1 MIERTVHEIEGD
13 EIRPRWFI
21 AMLFGLVVAGV
32 LATWIGLFAFMGA
45 NSAFGIFQ
53 RAVDR
58 WVPETDLGSFNLP
71 ILSRVSHIY
80 TEDGSLLA
88 ELHDGRNS
96 EPVRYSEMPPS
107 LINAVLAAE
116 DGDFFEHE
124 GIDFSAIVSAMRDY
138 VTGVSQRGG
147 STITQQV
154 VKRNI
159 VGDDLTIQRKI
170 AEALYAIELERVYGK
185 EQILE
190 FYLNSV
196 YFGWSAYGVS
206 AAAREYFGKNVRDL
220 TAAEAATLVV
230 TIRNPS
236 LYDPRRQPERTRER
250 RDDVIDAMAAAGF
263 ITYEEAAVAKDE
275 PFAIQ
280 EAAAFQSRAD
290 HVVAEVRRQLLH
302 DPEFAFLGEDN
313 IQRKQAIFGC
323 PAHDADCEGGG
334 GLEIFVTVDLELQ
347 QAANGILSSWLPT
360 PGAGFDDPRG
370 APTGA
375 IAMIENNTGAVLA
388 MSSGLPFAEEQ
399 FDLAVQ
405 GRRNPG
411 SAFKPI
417 ALAAYL
423 EQGGSLRSYWDAR
436 SPIEIECETPCGPDG
451 SRIWTV
457 RNAGRVDPLL
467 SLHQATARSVN
478 AVYAQVAV
486 ETGAEAIADMAH
498 RLGVQSDLEPVYS
511 LALGA
516 GAVSPLEMASAYGTL
531 AANGVHAAPYLI
543 SRITTSDGRVI
554 YEREVRT
561 TQAVDPALAA
571 AVRRPME
578 EVVCCGTA
586 QRAQIEGLPQAGKTG
601 THQAFRDAWFVGYV
615 PNFTTAVWVG
625 FPDEQIALEDV
636 VINGEGYS
644 RVYGGTVPAP
654 IWKEFMEIVIQRY
667 PPGQFRPVQGSGAY
681 NAPVLTEVPE
691 TEGLTEEEAEAAL
704 FEARLLGE
712 VRERTLVIF
721 PDAEGEEAEGEAG
734 EAAGE
739 ETPPVIEVGRTL
751 FTEPAAG
758 EMIPQGS
765 TVIVNVRADGP
776 PEAGDPEEDAETD
789 PADGNE
795 EPAAAGEAGDAA
807 GGEPG
812 SDDASPPETD
822 DVAPAAGTGDSGSA
836 AGAGEDPPEETGDAE
851 DPPEESETGEEPPE
865 ESGDAEDPPEESGDA
880 DEPPEESQTGE
891 EPTEDGGEGEDPPDE
906 GGGDPADGADEDP
919 QTPVEEEPEG
929 QTFDAA

>member
-1 MIERTVHEIEGD
+1 MIERTVHEIEND

-21 AMLFGLVVAGV
+21 AMVFGLVITGI
-32 LATWIGLFAFMGA
+32 LATWIGLFTFMGA

-80 TEDGSLLA
+80 AEDGSLLA

-96 EPVRYSEMPPS
+96 EPVRYSEMPAS

-124 GIDFSAIVSAMRDY
+124 GIDFTAIVSAMRDY
-138 VTGVSQRGG
+138 VTGASQRGG

-159 VGDDLTIQRKI
+159 VGADLTIERKI
-170 AEALYAIELERVYGK
+170 AEALYAIELERVYDK

-250 RDDVIDAMAAAGF
+250 RDDVIDAMAASGF
-263 ITYEEAAVAKDE
+263 ID
-275 PFAIQ
+275 F
-280 EAAAFQSRAD
+280 EAAAAAKEEPFLIKEAEAFQSPAD

-302 DPEFAFLGEDN
+302 DPEFAFLGEDD
-313 IQRKQAIFGC
+313 IERKRAIFGC
-323 PAHDADCEGGG
+323 PSHDTECEGGG
-334 GLEIFVTVDLELQ
+334 GLEIFVTVDLTLQ
-347 QAANGILSSWLPT
+347 EAANNILRTWLPV
-360 PGAGFDDPRG
+360 PGSDFSDPRG

-388 MSSGLPFAEEQ
+388 MSSGLPFTEEQ

-417 ALAAYL
+417 ALAAFL
-423 EQGGSLRSYWDAR
+423 EQGGSLRSWWDAR

-457 RNAGRVDPLL
+457 RNAGRVDSLI

-486 ETGAEAIADMAH
+486 EVGPDGIADMAH
-498 RLGVQSDLEPVYS
+498 RLGVQSELEPVYS

-516 GAVSPLEMASAYGTL
+516 GAVSPLEMASAYSTL
-531 AANGVHAAPYLI
+531 AANGVHAEPYLI

-601 THQAFRDAWFVGYV
+601 THQAFRDAWFVGFV

-644 RVYGGTVPAP
+644 RVFGGTVPAP
-654 IWKEFMEIVIQRY
+654 IWKEFMETVLQTY
-667 PPGQFRPVQGSGAY
+667 PPGEFRPVQGSNFY
-681 NAPVLTEVPE
+681 NAPVPTEVPE
-691 TEGLTEEEAEAAL
+691 VTGLTVEEAEKAM
-704 FEARLLGE
+704 FGARLLTE
-712 VRERTLVIF
+712 VEERTVLVF
-721 PDAEGEEAEGEAG
+721 PAPPAPSETPEEGETGETAAEEA
-734 EAAGE
+734 
-739 ETPPVIEVGRTL
+739 PPVIEAGQVL
-751 FTEPAAG
+751 STEPAAG

-765 TVIVNVRADGP
+765 KVVMRVLAPPAGEENENSEEESPVDQPTGEPEPETPGEGETGGDGETAAETGDEEPVSEDSSNAGENGAD
-776 PEAGDPEEDAETD
+776 PEQPAEPDDPGSDGNGDGTAEPDAGDPEEPSGDQEPPAE
-789 PADGNE
+789 
-795 EPAAAGEAGDAA
+795 
-807 GGEPG
+807 
-812 SDDASPPETD
+812 
-822 DVAPAAGTGDSGSA
+822 
-836 AGAGEDPPEETGDAE
+836 EETG
-851 DPPEESETGEEPPE
+851 
-865 ESGDAEDPPEESGDA
+865 
-880 DEPPEESQTGE
+880 
-891 EPTEDGGEGEDPPDE
+891 
-906 GGGDPADGADEDP
+906 
-919 QTPVEEEPEG
+919 G
-929 QTFDAA
+929 QTFDA

>member
-1 MIERTVHEIEGD
+1 MIERTVHEIEND

-21 AMLFGLVVAGV
+21 AMVFGLVITGI
-32 LATWIGLFAFMGA
+32 LATWIGLFTFMGA

-80 TEDGSLLA
+80 AEDGSLLA

-96 EPVRYSEMPPS
+96 EPVRYSEMPAS

-124 GIDFSAIVSAMRDY
+124 GIDFTAIVSAMRDY
-138 VTGVSQRGG
+138 VTGASQRGG

-159 VGDDLTIQRKI
+159 VGADLTIERKI
-170 AEALYAIELERVYGK
+170 AEALYAIELERVYDK

-250 RDDVIDAMAAAGF
+250 RDDVIDAMAASGF
-263 ITYEEAAVAKDE
+263 IDFEAAAAAKEE
-275 PFAIQ
+275 PFLIK
-280 EAAAFQSRAD
+280 EAAAFQSPAD

-302 DPEFAFLGEDN
+302 DPEFAFLGEDD
-313 IQRKQAIFGC
+313 IERKRAIFGC
-323 PAHDADCEGGG
+323 PSHDTECEGGG
-334 GLEIFVTVDLELQ
+334 GLEIFVTVDLTLQ
-347 QAANGILSSWLPT
+347 EDANNILRTWLPV
-360 PGAGFDDPRG
+360 PGSDFSDPRG

-388 MSSGLPFAEEQ
+388 MSSGLPFTEEQ

-423 EQGGSLRSYWDAR
+423 EQGGSLRSWWDAR

-451 SRIWTV
+451 SYIWTV
-457 RNAGRVDPLL
+457 RNAGRVDSLI

-486 ETGAEAIADMAH
+486 ETGPEGIADMAH
-498 RLGVQSDLEPVYS
+498 RLGVQSELEPVYS

-516 GAVSPLEMASAYGTL
+516 GAVSPLEMASAYSTL
-531 AANGVHAAPYLI
+531 AANGVHAEPYLI

-561 TQAVDPALAA
+561 TQALDPALAA

-601 THQAFRDAWFVGYV
+601 THQAFRDAWFVGFV

-644 RVYGGTVPAP
+644 RVFGGTVPAP

-667 PPGQFRPVQGSGAY
+667 PPGEFRPVQGSNFY
-681 NAPVLTEVPE
+681 NAPVPTEVPE
-691 TEGLTEEEAEAAL
+691 VTGLTVEEAEKAM
-704 FEARLLGE
+704 FGARLLTE
-712 VRERTLVIF
+712 VEERTVLVF
-721 PDAEGEEAEGEAG
+721 PALPAPSETPGEGEDEAEET
-734 EAAGE
+734 AA
-739 ETPPVIEVGRTL
+739 ETAPPVIEAGQVL
-751 FTEPAAG
+751 STEPAAG

-765 TVIVNVRADGP
+765 KVVVRVLAPTAGEESENPEEESPGDQPTGDPEPETPEEGQTGENEGDGETAAETGDEEPVSEDSSNGEENGAD
-776 PEAGDPEEDAETD
+776 PEQPAEPDDSGSDGGGDGTAEPDAGDPEE
-789 PADGNE
+789 PS
-795 EPAAAGEAGDAA
+795 GDQ
-807 GGEPG
+807 
-812 SDDASPPETD
+812 
-822 DVAPAAGTGDSGSA
+822 
-836 AGAGEDPPEETGDAE
+836 
-851 DPPEESETGEEPPE
+851 EPPAEE
-865 ESGDAEDPPEESGDA
+865 ESG
-880 DEPPEESQTGE
+880 
-891 EPTEDGGEGEDPPDE
+891 
-906 GGGDPADGADEDP
+906 
-919 QTPVEEEPEG
+919 G
-929 QTFDAA
+929 QTFDA

>member
-1 MIERTVHEIEGD
+1 MIERTVHEIEND

-21 AMLFGLVVAGV
+21 AMVFGLVITGI
-32 LATWIGLFAFMGA
+32 LATWIGLFTFMGA

-80 TEDGSLLA
+80 AEDGSLLA

-96 EPVRYSEMPPS
+96 EPVRYSEMPAS

-124 GIDFSAIVSAMRDY
+124 GIDFTAIVSAMRDY
-138 VTGVSQRGG
+138 VTGASQRGG

-159 VGDDLTIQRKI
+159 VGADLTIERKI
-170 AEALYAIELERVYGK
+170 AEALYAIELERVYDK

-250 RDDVIDAMAAAGF
+250 RDDVIDAMAASGF
-263 ITYEEAAVAKDE
+263 ID
-275 PFAIQ
+275 F
-280 EAAAFQSRAD
+280 EAAAAAKEEPFLIKEAEAFQSPAD

-302 DPEFAFLGEDN
+302 DPEFAFLGEDD
-313 IQRKQAIFGC
+313 IERKRAIFGC
-323 PAHDADCEGGG
+323 PSHDTECEGGG
-334 GLEIFVTVDLELQ
+334 GLEIFVTVDLTLQ
-347 QAANGILSSWLPT
+347 EAANNILRTWLPV
-360 PGAGFDDPRG
+360 PGSDFSDPRG

-388 MSSGLPFAEEQ
+388 MSSGLPFTEEQ

-417 ALAAYL
+417 ALAAFL
-423 EQGGSLRSYWDAR
+423 EQGGSLDSWWDAR

-457 RNAGRVDPLL
+457 RNAGRVDSLI

-486 ETGAEAIADMAH
+486 EVGPDGIADMAH
-498 RLGVQSDLEPVYS
+498 RLGVQSELEPVYS

-516 GAVSPLEMASAYGTL
+516 GAVSPLEMASAYSTL
-531 AANGVHAAPYLI
+531 AANGVHAEPYLI

-601 THQAFRDAWFVGYV
+601 THQAFRDAWFVGFV

-644 RVYGGTVPAP
+644 RVFGGTVPAP
-654 IWKEFMEIVIQRY
+654 IWKEFMETVLQTY
-667 PPGQFRPVQGSGAY
+667 PPGEFRPVQGSNFY

-691 TEGLTEEEAEAAL
+691 VTGLTVEEAEKAM
-704 FEARLLGE
+704 FGARLLTE
-712 VRERTLVIF
+712 VEERTVLVF
-721 PDAEGEEAEGEAG
+721 PAPSAPPETPEEGETGETAAEEA
-734 EAAGE
+734 
-739 ETPPVIEVGRTL
+739 PPVIEAGQVL
-751 FTEPAAG
+751 STEPAAG

-765 TVIVNVRADGP
+765 KVVMRVLAPPAGEENENSEEESPVDQPTGEPEPETPGEGETGGDGETAVETGDEEPVSEDSSNAGENGAD
-776 PEAGDPEEDAETD
+776 PEQPAEPDDPGSDGNGDGTAEPDAGDPEEPSGDQEPPAE
-789 PADGNE
+789 
-795 EPAAAGEAGDAA
+795 
-807 GGEPG
+807 
-812 SDDASPPETD
+812 
-822 DVAPAAGTGDSGSA
+822 
-836 AGAGEDPPEETGDAE
+836 EETG
-851 DPPEESETGEEPPE
+851 
-865 ESGDAEDPPEESGDA
+865 
-880 DEPPEESQTGE
+880 
-891 EPTEDGGEGEDPPDE
+891 
-906 GGGDPADGADEDP
+906 
-919 QTPVEEEPEG
+919 G
-929 QTFDAA
+929 QTFDA

>member
-1 MIERTVHEIEGD
+1 MSEYSTPSPPGMIERTVHEIEND
-13 EIRPRWFI
+13 EIRPRWFV
-21 AMLFGLVVAGV
+21 AMVFGLVITGI
-32 LATWIGLFAFMGA
+32 LATWIGLFTFMGA
-45 NSAFGIFQ
+45 NSAFAIFQ

-80 TEDGSLLA
+80 AEDGTLLA

-96 EPVRYSEMPPS
+96 EPVRYSEMPAS

-124 GIDFSAIVSAMRDY
+124 GIDFTAIVSAMRDY
-138 VTGVSQRGG
+138 VTGASQRGG

-154 VKRNI
+154 VKSNI
-159 VGDDLTIQRKI
+159 VGSDLTIQRKI
-170 AEALYAIELERVYGK
+170 AEALYAIELERVYDK

-263 ITYEEAAVAKDE
+263 MDFEAAAAAKE
-275 PFAIQ
+275 APFVIK
-280 EAAAFQSRAD
+280 EAAAFQSPAD

-302 DPEFAFLGEDN
+302 DPEFAFLGEDD

-323 PAHDADCEGGG
+323 PAHDTECEGGG

-347 QAANGILSSWLPT
+347 EEANNILRTWLPV
-360 PGAGFDDPRG
+360 PGSDFSDPRG

-375 IAMIENNTGAVLA
+375 IAMVENNTGAVLA
-388 MSSGLPFAEEQ
+388 MSSGLPFTEEQ

-423 EQGGSLRSYWDAR
+423 EKGGSLRSWWDAR

-457 RNAGRVDPLL
+457 RNAGRVDPLI

-486 ETGAEAIADMAH
+486 ETGPEEIADMAH
-498 RLGVQSDLEPVYS
+498 RLGVQSELEPVYS

-516 GAVSPLEMASAYGTL
+516 GAVSPLEMASAYSSL
-531 AANGVHAAPYLI
+531 AANGVHAEPYLI
-543 SRITTSDGRVI
+543 SRITASDGRVI

-644 RVYGGTVPAP
+644 RVFGGTVPAP
-654 IWKEFMEIVIQRY
+654 IWKEFMEFVIQRY
-667 PPGQFRPVQGSGAY
+667 PPGQFRPVQGSNFY
-681 NAPVLTEVPE
+681 NAPVPTEVPE
-691 TEGLTEEEAEAAL
+691 VVGLTVEEAEKAM
-704 FEARLLGE
+704 FGARLLTE
-712 VRERTLVIF
+712 VEERTVLVF
-721 PDAEGEEAEGEAG
+721 PALPAAPETEPEAGEG

-739 ETPPVIEVGRTL
+739 APPVIEPGQVL
-751 FTEPAAG
+751 STEPAAG

-765 TVIVNVRADGP
+765 TVTMRVLASPAGEITPEEEAAAENPDGQPTGEAEPEAPGESNSGDGTAPPETEDDGEPDPGEPADGGEDGAE
-776 PEAGDPEEDAETD
+776 PEQPAEPEDSDEPDDPGSDGAGDGTADPDAGDPEE
-789 PADGNE
+789 P
-795 EPAAAGEAGDAA
+795 AGDQ
-807 GGEPG
+807 
-812 SDDASPPETD
+812 
-822 DVAPAAGTGDSGSA
+822 
-836 AGAGEDPPEETGDAE
+836 
-851 DPPEESETGEEPPE
+851 EPPAE
-865 ESGDAEDPPEESGDA
+865 E
-880 DEPPEESQTGE
+880 
-891 EPTEDGGEGEDPPDE
+891 EDGG
-906 GGGDPADGADEDP
+906 
-919 QTPVEEEPEG
+919 
-929 QTFDAA
+929 QTFEA

>member
-21 AMLFGLVVAGV
+21 AMLFGLVIAGIM
-32 LATWIGLFAFMGA
+32 ATWIGLFAFMGA

-138 VTGVSQRGG
+138 VTGASQRGG

-220 TAAEAATLVV
+220 TVAEAATLVV

-250 RDDVIDAMAAAGF
+250 RDDVIDAMASSGF
-263 ITYEEAAVAKDE
+263 ITYEEAADAKDD
-275 PFAIQ
+275 PFAIT

-302 DPEFAFLGEDN
+302 DSEFDFLGEDN
-313 IQRKQAIFGC
+313 IERKQAIFGC

-347 QAANGILSSWLPT
+347 EAANDILSSWLPV
-360 PGAGFDDPRG
+360 PGADFDDPRG

-388 MSSGLPFAEEQ
+388 MSSGLPFTAEQ
-399 FDLAVQ
+399 FDLVVQ

-436 SPIEIECETPCGPDG
+436 SPIEIECENPCGPDG

-486 ETGAEAIADMAH
+486 ETGPEAIADMAH
-498 RLGVQSDLEPVYS
+498 RLGVQSELEPVYS

-516 GAVSPLEMASAYGTL
+516 GAVSPLEMASAYSTL

-601 THQAFRDAWFVGYV
+601 THQAFRDAWFVGFV

-667 PPGQFRPVQGSGAY
+667 PAGQFRPVQGSGAY
-681 NAPVLTEVPE
+681 NTPLLTEVPE
-691 TEGLTEEEAEAAL
+691 ATGMTAQEAEAAL
-704 FEARLLGE
+704 FEARLISE
-712 VRERTLVIF
+712 VRERPVRALPAVA
-721 PDAEGEEAEGEAG
+721 PPEAG
-734 EAAGE
+734 EASETGAEDGEASGE
-739 ETPPVIEVGRTL
+739 EAPPVIEVGQTL

-765 TVIVNVRADGP
+765 TVIVHVRAAPGSLDDSGEDAATEAEAPTETGEGENAAAETGDATAGESGSDVSSP
-776 PEAGDPEEDAETD
+776 PEADEGADGSGSGDP
-789 PADGNE
+789 
-795 EPAAAGEAGDAA
+795 
-807 GGEPG
+807 
-812 SDDASPPETD
+812 
-822 DVAPAAGTGDSGSA
+822 GDSGDTGSDPPQEEA
-836 AGAGEDPPEETGDAE
+836 PGDDQNGADEDPPEEETDTAE
-851 DPPEESETGEEPPE
+851 DPPEEGPVTDDPPDEGE
-865 ESGDAEDPPEESGDA
+865 GAEDPPEESGGDA
-880 DEPPEESQTGE
+880 A
-891 EPTEDGGEGEDPPDE
+891 DGAGEDPLD
-906 GGGDPADGADEDP
+906 
-919 QTPVEEEPEG
+919 PVEDEPG
-929 QTFDAA
+929 QTFDAT

>member
-1 MIERTVHEIEGD
+1 MGDYSTPSPGIIERTVHEIEND

-21 AMLFGLVVAGV
+21 AMVFGLVIIGI
-32 LATWIGLFAFMGA
+32 LATWIGLFTFMGA

-80 TEDGSLLA
+80 AEDGSLLA

-96 EPVRYSEMPPS
+96 EPVRYSEMPAS

-124 GIDFSAIVSAMRDY
+124 GIDFTAIVSAMRDY
-138 VTGVSQRGG
+138 VTGASQRGG

-159 VGDDLTIQRKI
+159 VGADLTIERKI
-170 AEALYAIELERVYGK
+170 AEALYAIELERVYDK

-250 RDDVIDAMAAAGF
+250 RDDVIDAMAASGF
-263 ITYEEAAVAKDE
+263 IDFEAAAAAKEE
-275 PFAIQ
+275 PFLIK
-280 EAAAFQSRAD
+280 EAAAFQSPAD

-302 DPEFAFLGEDN
+302 DPEFAFLGEDD
-313 IQRKQAIFGC
+313 IERKRAIFGC
-323 PAHDADCEGGG
+323 PSHDTECEGGG
-334 GLEIFVTVDLELQ
+334 GLEIFVTVDLTLQ
-347 QAANGILSSWLPT
+347 EDANNILRTWLPV
-360 PGAGFDDPRG
+360 PGSDFSDPRG

-388 MSSGLPFAEEQ
+388 MSSGLPFTEEQ

-423 EQGGSLRSYWDAR
+423 EQGGSLRSWWDAR

-451 SRIWTV
+451 SYIWTV
-457 RNAGRVDPLL
+457 RNAGRVDSLI

-486 ETGAEAIADMAH
+486 ETGPEGIADMAH
-498 RLGVQSDLEPVYS
+498 RLGVQSELEPVYS

-516 GAVSPLEMASAYGTL
+516 GAVSPLEMASAYSTL
-531 AANGVHAAPYLI
+531 AANGVHAEPYLI

-561 TQAVDPALAA
+561 TQALDPALAA

-601 THQAFRDAWFVGYV
+601 THQAFRDAWFVGFV

-644 RVYGGTVPAP
+644 RVFGGTVPAP

-667 PPGQFRPVQGSGAY
+667 PPGEFRPVQGSNFY
-681 NAPVLTEVPE
+681 NAPVPTEVPE
-691 TEGLTEEEAEAAL
+691 VTGLTVKEAEKAM
-704 FEARLLGE
+704 FGARLLTE
-712 VRERTLVIF
+712 VEERTVLVF
-721 PDAEGEEAEGEAG
+721 PAPPAPSETPEEGETGETAAEEA
-734 EAAGE
+734 
-739 ETPPVIEVGRTL
+739 PPVIEAGQVL
-751 FTEPAAG
+751 STEPAAG

-765 TVIVNVRADGP
+765 TVVMQVLAPTAGEESENPEEESPGDQPTGDTEPETPGEGETGENEGDGETAAETGDEEPVSEDSSNGEENGAD
-776 PEAGDPEEDAETD
+776 PEQPAEPDDSGSDGNEEETAEPDAGDPEE
-789 PADGNE
+789 PS
-795 EPAAAGEAGDAA
+795 GDQ
-807 GGEPG
+807 
-812 SDDASPPETD
+812 
-822 DVAPAAGTGDSGSA
+822 
-836 AGAGEDPPEETGDAE
+836 
-851 DPPEESETGEEPPE
+851 EPPAEE
-865 ESGDAEDPPEESGDA
+865 ESG
-880 DEPPEESQTGE
+880 
-891 EPTEDGGEGEDPPDE
+891 
-906 GGGDPADGADEDP
+906 
-919 QTPVEEEPEG
+919 G
-929 QTFDAA
+929 QTFDA

>member
-21 AMLFGLVVAGV
+21 AMLFGLVIAGIM
-32 LATWIGLFAFMGA
+32 ATWIGLFTFMGA

-53 RAVDR
+53 RAVER
-58 WVPETDLGSFNLP
+58 WIPETDLGSFNLP

-124 GIDFSAIVSAMRDY
+124 GIDFTAIVSAMRDY
-138 VTGVSQRGG
+138 VTGASQRGG

-220 TAAEAATLVV
+220 TVAEAATLVV

-263 ITYEEAAVAKDE
+263 ITYEEASAAKDE
-275 PFAIQ
+275 AFAIT

-290 HVVAEVRRQLLH
+290 HVAAEVRRQLLH
-302 DPEFAFLGEDN
+302 DPEFAFLGEGASE
-313 IQRKQAIFGC
+313 RKQAIFGC

-347 QAANGILSSWLPT
+347 EAANDILRSWLPV
-360 PGAGFDDPRG
+360 PGADFDDPRG

-388 MSSGLPFAEEQ
+388 MSSGLPFTAEQ
-399 FDLAVQ
+399 FDLVVQ

-436 SPIEIECETPCGPDG
+436 SPIEIECDNPCGPDG
-451 SRIWTV
+451 SHIWTV

-486 ETGAEAIADMAH
+486 EVGPEAIADMAH

-516 GAVSPLEMASAYGTL
+516 GAVSPLEMASAYSTL
-531 AANGVHAAPYLI
+531 AANGVHAEPYLI

-561 TQAVDPALAA
+561 TQAVEPALAA

-601 THQAFRDAWFVGYV
+601 THQAFRDAWFVGFV

-654 IWKEFMEIVIQRY
+654 IWKEFMEIVLQRY
-667 PPGQFRPVQGSGAY
+667 PAGQFRPVQGSGVY
-681 NAPVLTEVPE
+681 NAPLLVEVPE
-691 TEGLTEEEAEAAL
+691 TTGLTEQEAEAAL
-704 FEARLLGE
+704 FEARLSSE
-712 VRERTLVIF
+712 VRERTAPAL
-721 PDAEGEEAEGEAG
+721 PAADPPEPEEGAETSDEDAG
-734 EAAGE
+734 ESPGE
-739 ETPPVIEVGRTL
+739 ETPPVIQVGQTL

-765 TVIVNVRADGP
+765 TVIVHVRSDG
-776 PEAGDPEEDAETD
+776 
-789 PADGNE
+789 
-795 EPAAAGEAGDAA
+795 
-807 GGEPG
+807 
-812 SDDASPPETD
+812 
-822 DVAPAAGTGDSGSA
+822 APGDS
-836 AGAGEDPPEETGDAE
+836 ETGDATGADAPAE
-851 DPPEESETGEEPPE
+851 TGEGENAGAEAGDGAEGEAGSDVSAPQGADDGTEDSSGSADPTEQATGAEDQSGGAGDPPTDPAEEATTGEEPPDDE
-865 ESGDAEDPPEESGDA
+865 GSSEDPSEDSGESGEEA
-880 DEPPEESQTGE
+880 
-891 EPTEDGGEGEDPPDE
+891 E
-906 GGGDPADGADEDP
+906 GGGDPADGNGEDP
-919 QTPVEEEPEG
+919 PLPVEEESAG
-929 QTFDAA
+929 QTFDAT

>member
-21 AMLFGLVVAGV
+21 AMLFGLVVAGI
-32 LATWIGLFAFMGA
+32 LAAWIGLFAFMGA

-80 TEDGSLLA
+80 AEDGSLLA

-250 RDDVIDAMAAAGF
+250 RDDVIDAMAASGF
-263 ITYEEAAVAKDE
+263 ITYEDAAVAKDE
-275 PFAIQ
+275 PFAIR
-280 EAAAFQSRAD
+280 EAASFQSRAD

-347 QAANGILSSWLPT
+347 QAANDILSSWLPV

-486 ETGAEAIADMAH
+486 EVGPEAIADMAH

-531 AANGVHAAPYLI
+531 ATNGVHAAPYLI

-601 THQAFRDAWFVGYV
+601 THQAFRDTWFVGYV

-667 PPGQFRPVQGSGAY
+667 PAGQFRPVQGSGVY
-681 NAPVLTEVPE
+681 NAPLLTEVPE
-691 TEGLTEEEAEAAL
+691 VEGLTEAETEAAL
-704 FEARLLGE
+704 FQARLLSE
-712 VRERTLVIF
+712 VRERTALIF
-721 PDAEGEEAEGEAG
+721 PSAAPEEAGGEG
-734 EAAGE
+734 AGE
-739 ETPPVIEVGRTL
+739 EGPPEIEVGRTL

-758 EMIPQGS
+758 EMIPEGS
-765 TVIVNVRADGP
+765 TVIVHVRAAGP
-776 PEAGDPEEDAETD
+776 PEAGDSEEEAAPDGTEDAG
-789 PADGNE
+789 A
-795 EPAAAGEAGDAA
+795 EPASEDPSPGEAD
-807 GGEPG
+807 E
-812 SDDASPPETD
+812 
-822 DVAPAAGTGDSGSA
+822 VAPATGTADSGTA
-836 AGAGEDPPEETGDAE
+836 AGAGEDPTDETDADEEPSDPGETGADE
-851 DPPEESETGEEPPE
+851 PPDESDTPPDPSEPAEEPPDETDAAE
-865 ESGDAEDPPEESGDA
+865 EPPDPGVTAA
-880 DEPPEESQTGE
+880 DEPPEES
-891 EPTEDGGEGEDPPDE
+891 GGADDPPE
-906 GGGDPADGADEDP
+906 ESGGDAADGDP
-919 QTPVEEEPEG
+919 QIPAEEEPEG
-929 QTFDAA
+929 QTFDAT

>member
-1 MIERTVHEIEGD
+1 MIERTVHEIEND

-21 AMLFGLVVAGV
+21 AMVFGLVITGI
-32 LATWIGLFAFMGA
+32 LATWIGLFTFMGA

-80 TEDGSLLA
+80 AEDGSLLA

-96 EPVRYSEMPPS
+96 EPVRYSEMPAS

-124 GIDFSAIVSAMRDY
+124 GIDFTAIVSAMRDY
-138 VTGVSQRGG
+138 VTGASQRGG

-159 VGDDLTIQRKI
+159 VGADLTIERKI
-170 AEALYAIELERVYGK
+170 AEALYAIELERVYDK

-250 RDDVIDAMAAAGF
+250 RDDVIDAMAASGF
-263 ITYEEAAVAKDE
+263 ID
-275 PFAIQ
+275 F
-280 EAAAFQSRAD
+280 EAAAAAKEEPFLIKEAEAFQSPAD

-302 DPEFAFLGEDN
+302 DPEFAFLGEDD
-313 IQRKQAIFGC
+313 IERKRAIFGC
-323 PAHDADCEGGG
+323 PSHDTECEGGG
-334 GLEIFVTVDLELQ
+334 GLEIFVTVDLTLQ
-347 QAANGILSSWLPT
+347 EAANNILRTWLPV
-360 PGAGFDDPRG
+360 PGSDFSDPRG

-388 MSSGLPFAEEQ
+388 MSSGLPFTEEQ

-417 ALAAYL
+417 ALAAFL
-423 EQGGSLRSYWDAR
+423 EQGGSLRSWWDAR

-457 RNAGRVDPLL
+457 RNAGRVDSLI

-486 ETGAEAIADMAH
+486 ETGPEGIADMAH
-498 RLGVQSDLEPVYS
+498 RLGVQSELEPVYS

-516 GAVSPLEMASAYGTL
+516 GAVSPLEMASAYSTL
-531 AANGVHAAPYLI
+531 AANGVHAEPYLI

-601 THQAFRDAWFVGYV
+601 THQAFRDAWFVGFV

-644 RVYGGTVPAP
+644 RVFGGTVPAP
-654 IWKEFMEIVIQRY
+654 IWKEFMETVLQTY
-667 PPGQFRPVQGSGAY
+667 PPGEFRPVQGSNFY
-681 NAPVLTEVPE
+681 NAPVPTEVPE
-691 TEGLTEEEAEAAL
+691 VTGLTVEEAEKAM
-704 FEARLLGE
+704 FGARLLTE
-712 VRERTLVIF
+712 VEERTVLVF
-721 PDAEGEEAEGEAG
+721 PAPSAPPETTEEGETGETAAEEA
-734 EAAGE
+734 
-739 ETPPVIEVGRTL
+739 PPVIEAGQVL
-751 FTEPAAG
+751 STEPAAG

-765 TVIVNVRADGP
+765 KVIMRVLAPPAGEENENPEEESPGDQPTGEPEPETPGEGETGGEGETAVETGDEEPVSEDSSNAGENGAD
-776 PEAGDPEEDAETD
+776 PEQPAEPDDPGSDGNGDGTAEPDAGDPEE
-789 PADGNE
+789 PS
-795 EPAAAGEAGDAA
+795 GDQ
-807 GGEPG
+807 
-812 SDDASPPETD
+812 
-822 DVAPAAGTGDSGSA
+822 
-836 AGAGEDPPEETGDAE
+836 
-851 DPPEESETGEEPPE
+851 EPPAEE
-865 ESGDAEDPPEESGDA
+865 ESG
-880 DEPPEESQTGE
+880 
-891 EPTEDGGEGEDPPDE
+891 
-906 GGGDPADGADEDP
+906 
-919 QTPVEEEPEG
+919 G
-929 QTFDAA
+929 QTFDA